1 MTAGGPGAS
10 TETLPVL
17 VYEVAFKRYEISQAA
32 AMSVIMAVLL
42 MAFAIV
48 FIKFMAPPIDMEES

>member
-1 MTAGGPGAS
+1 MA
-10 TETLPVL
+10 LL
-17 VYEVAFKRYEISQAA
+17 RYLLTG
-32 AMSVIMAVLL
+32 SVIMAVLL